1 LQPDEDGVFT
11 KSANTAQEIGKNT
24 ESIIMDDRRASKRYD
39 KPLSVEF
46 GLIGEKAS
54 LSNRT
59 SFQGFIEDISL
70 GGLRLQL
77 KERYG
82 KLYKMKLQ
90 GKQVKLAIPLPQF
103 NYTAYALGEIQW
115 SNDFQE
121 HAEHVITMGIKFID
135 LSPTDC
141 QYLENYMGSSKGD
154 HNLLWELWNKEVK
167 P

>member
-1 LQPDEDGVFT
+1 
-11 KSANTAQEIGKNT
+11 
-24 ESIIMDDRRASKRYD
+24 MDDRRASKRYD
-39 KPLSVEF
+39 KPLRVEF

>member
-1 LQPDEDGVFT
+1 MDE
-11 KSANTAQEIGKNT
+11 
-24 ESIIMDDRRASKRYD
+24 RRDSKRYD

-46 GLIGEKAS
+46 GLIGEKPS

-77 KERYG
+77 KEKYG
-82 KLYKMKLQ
+82 KLYKMKFQ
-90 GKQVKLAIPLPQF
+90 GKQINMAIALPQF
-103 NYTAYALGEIQW
+103 NYTVYTLGEIQW

-141 QYLENYMGSSKGD
+141 QYLENYISSNKGD

>member
-1 LQPDEDGVFT
+1 LPLEKQPWE
-11 KSANTAQEIGKNT
+11 NMPQEIGRNT
-24 ESIIMDDRRASKRYD
+24 ERTTMDERRVFKRHD

-54 LSNRT
+54 LSRRN
-59 SFQGFIEDISL
+59 SFQGFVEDISL

-77 KERYG
+77 RERYG
-82 KLYKMKLQ
+82 KLYKMKIQ
-90 GKQVKLAIPLPQF
+90 GKNVKLAIPFPEF
-103 NYTAYALGEIQW
+103 SYTVYTHGEIQW

-121 HAEHVITMGIKFID
+121 HTEHVITMGIRFID

-141 QYLENYMGSSKGD
+141 QYLENYIGSNKGD

>member
-1 LQPDEDGVFT
+1 ME
-11 KSANTAQEIGKNT
+11 
-24 ESIIMDDRRASKRYD
+24 DRRVFKRHD
-39 KPLSVEF
+39 KPLRVEL
-46 GLIGEKAS
+46 GLVDEKPS

-77 KERYG
+77 RERYG

-90 GKQVKLAIPLPQF
+90 GKQVKLAIPFSQF
-103 NYTAYALGEIQW
+103 NYTIYALGTIQW

-121 HAEHVITMGIKFID
+121 HTEHVITMGIRFID

-141 QYLENYMGSSKGD
+141 QYLENYMGSNKGD

>member
-1 LQPDEDGVFT
+1 MDE
-11 KSANTAQEIGKNT
+11 
-24 ESIIMDDRRASKRYD
+24 RRVSKRYD
-39 KPLSVEF
+39 KPLKVEF
-46 GLIGEKAS
+46 GLIGEKPS

-70 GGLRLQL
+70 GGLRLGL
-77 KERYG
+77 REKYG

-90 GKQVKLAIPLPQF
+90 GKKVKLSIPFPQF
-103 NYTAYALGEIQW
+103 NYTVCALGEIQW

-121 HAEHVITMGIKFID
+121 HAEHVITLGIRFID

-141 QYLENYMGSSKGD
+141 QYLENYMGSNKGD